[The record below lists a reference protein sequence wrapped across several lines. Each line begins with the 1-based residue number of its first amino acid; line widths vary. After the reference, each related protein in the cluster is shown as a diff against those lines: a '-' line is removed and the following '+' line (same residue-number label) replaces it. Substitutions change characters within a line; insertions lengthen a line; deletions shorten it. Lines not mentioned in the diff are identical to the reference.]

1 MRIKSQN
8 VDDIHTAFLV
18 RALELDDKGNCSQ
31 MGGTVPAGYVCSMK
45 QHRHT

>member
-8 VDDIHTAFLV
+8 VVDIHTAFLV
-18 RALELDDKGNCSQ
+18 RAMELDKGKCSQ